1 MSINVIKRGGNIVPY
16 NPERINTFLEFV
28 CDGLDNVSVSEIA
41 LNSGLMIHDGISTS
55 DINKALLE
63 SAHNLI
69 SEDTPDY
76 AIVAGRILVCD
87 IRKEVYGDFEPVDL
101 LSIIRD
107 NTELGWYD
115 TAILEKFPENEINEL
130 NDYIDHDRDLMYSIS
145 GMREWESKYLIK
157 NASTGQKF
165 ESPQVSYMLVS
176 MMYFIDDKGD
186 GVTDRIGFIKEMY
199 DLLSLGYWNIPTPHL
214 ARLRTPTRAFSSCV
228 LLPVGDDIDSIS
240 EASVTARKYATL
252 GAGLGVDV
260 SRLRSRNAPIRG
272 GVAINTGALYHSK
285 SIEEAALSCS
295 QGQTRKG
302 SLTFN
307 WWGLHKD
314 IEEILTYKNNMKK
327 DSEAMKHSD
336 HTIFINGFILDAVR
350 NNQELHCFDPN
361 DVPGLYKSFYSDN
374 DEWFLTEYKKA
385 VESDLPRSIINAR
398 TYWDSLISERFNTG
412 RVYIAFADNINKQ
425 SMYKNDK
432 YLITQSNLCVAP
444 ETLIL
449 TKDGYLPI
457 SSLENQDVEVWNGN
471 IWSKTKVI
479 KTGTNQK
486 LLSIKTDSG
495 QSIECTPYHKF
506 YIFDGYGKEYKEVR
520 AHELKSGDKLCK
532 FNLPIID
539 GNKSLDKPY
548 VNGFYSGDGCFTKDG
563 QRIYLYDEKIKL
575 KDLFESEDSSKWT
588 DQFNS
593 LNRMYKHFYNL
604 EDKFFVPMSEYTID
618 SRLKWLAGYADADGS
633 IYRNQNNEQL
643 VLSSINFEFL
653 KDVQLMLQTLGINSK
668 VRKTVDAGFRKL
680 PKNDGTGE
688 LGDFWCE
695 SSYRLII
702 TNNGLNKLC
711 ELGFKTHR
719 LKIHYSNIPNRDAN
733 RFISII
739 SVEDNGRIDD
749 TYCVNEPF
757 EHKVMFNGILTG
769 NCLEITLPTEP
780 IRKVY
785 NPKTEMYTQEGLI
798 ALCNLGGVNFGAVDK
813 PEDLLRIVKVGHR
826 ALDNLL
832 SYQEHPFPAARRHN
846 ELFRPL
852 GIGITGLAYWIARHD
867 LNYSNCYHELDKW
880 MQYFSY
886 AAIDASVELAK
897 ERGKCL
903 GYEDTKWSE
912 GKLPMDMVNDYY
924 EKFMPHVDHIDWD
937 FLRAKLSKYGIRN
950 ASLLAMF
957 PAETSAKV
965 SGSGTTNG
973 IEPIRE
979 LLIAKGGKNKRAIF
993 VVPELKRLKNKYDRV
1008 WDNLDNTSLIK
1019 TYGVIQKYT
1028 DQAISCNTYYNKSN
1042 YPSGKIPNEII
1053 NYDIFLHK
1061 ALGGKTLYYNNNYD
1075 GQSQSFMDGKD
1086 IISGGDVTIVT
1097 SSDEDDCESCKL

>member
-1 MSINVIKRGGNIVPY
+1 MSINVIKRGGKIVLY

-69 SEDTPDY
+69 SEDNPDY
-76 AIVAGRILVCD
+76 AIAAGRILVCD
-87 IRKEVYGDFEPVDL
+87 IRKEVYGDFEPLDL
-101 LSIIRD
+101 LSIIKD
-107 NTELGWYD
+107 NTALGWYD
-115 TAILEKFPENEINEL
+115 SQILEKFSEEEINEL

-240 EASVTARKYATL
+240 EASVAARKYATL

-295 QGQTRKG
+295 QGSVRKG

-327 DSEAMKHSD
+327 DSESMKHSD

-350 NNQELHCFDPN
+350 NNQELHCFNPN
-361 DVPGLYKSFYSDN
+361 DVPELYKSFYSDD
-374 DEWFLTEYKKA
+374 DEWFLREYKKA

-432 YLITQSNLCVAP
+432 YQVTQSNLCVAP

-457 SSLENQDVEVWNGN
+457 SYLENQDVEVWNGEE
-471 IWSKTKVI
+471 WSSVKII
-479 KTGTNQK
+479 KTGTNQPLITVK
-486 LLSIKTDSG
+486 LLNGKSID
-495 QSIECTPYHKF
+495 CTPYHKF
-506 YIFDGYGKEYKEVR
+506 YVYDKTGAINEIR
-520 AHELKSGDKLCK
+520 AKDLKGGDQLISY
-532 FNLPIID
+532 NLPNIELEQI
-539 GNKSLDKPY
+539 
-548 VNGFYSGDGCFTKDG
+548 V
-563 QRIYLYDEKIKL
+563 
-575 KDLFESEDSSKWT
+575 ED
-588 DQFNS
+588 DIVH
-593 LNRMYKHFYNL
+593 YI
-604 EDKFFVPMSEYTID
+604 EDK
-618 SRLKWLAGYADADGS
+618 
-633 IYRNQNNEQL
+633 
-643 VLSSINFEFL
+643 
-653 KDVQLMLQTLGINSK
+653 
-668 VRKTVDAGFRKL
+668 
-680 PKNDGTGE
+680 
-688 LGDFWCE
+688 
-695 SSYRLII
+695 
-702 TNNGLNKLC
+702 
-711 ELGFKTHR
+711 
-719 LKIHYSNIPNRDAN
+719 
-733 RFISII
+733 
-739 SVEDNGRIDD
+739 GRIDD
-749 TYCVNEPF
+749 IYCANEPKR
-757 EHKVMFNGILTG
+757 HMIMFNGILTG

-780 IRKVY
+780 IRKLY
-785 NPKTEMYTQEGLI
+785 NPETETYTQEGLI

-852 GIGITGLAYWIARHD
+852 GIGITGLAYWMARHD
-867 LNYSNCYHELDKW
+867 LNYSNCYHDLDKW

-886 AAIDASVELAK
+886 AAINASIELAK

-924 EKFMPHVDHIDWD
+924 EKFMPHVDHMDWD
-937 FLRAKLSKYGIRN
+937 SLRAKLSKYGIRN

-993 VVPELKRLKNKYDRV
+993 VVPELKRLKNKYNRV

>member
-1 MSINVIKRGGNIVPY
+1 MSINVIKRGGKVVPY

-101 LSIIRD
+101 LSIIKD

-115 TAILEKFPENEINEL
+115 PAILEKFSENEINEL

-214 ARLRTPTRAFSSCV
+214 ARLRTPTKAFSSCV
-228 LLPVGDDIDSIS
+228 LLPVGDDIESIS
-240 EASVTARKYATL
+240 EASVAARRYATL

-361 DVPGLYKSFYSDN
+361 DVPELYKSFYSDN

-432 YLITQSNLCVAP
+432 YLITQSNLCV
-444 ETLIL
+444 
-449 TKDGYLPI
+449 
-457 SSLENQDVEVWNGN
+457 
-471 IWSKTKVI
+471 
-479 KTGTNQK
+479 
-486 LLSIKTDSG
+486 
-495 QSIECTPYHKF
+495 
-506 YIFDGYGKEYKEVR
+506 
-520 AHELKSGDKLCK
+520 
-532 FNLPIID
+532 
-539 GNKSLDKPY
+539 
-548 VNGFYSGDGCFTKDG
+548 
-563 QRIYLYDEKIKL
+563 
-575 KDLFESEDSSKWT
+575 
-588 DQFNS
+588 
-593 LNRMYKHFYNL
+593 
-604 EDKFFVPMSEYTID
+604 
-618 SRLKWLAGYADADGS
+618 
-633 IYRNQNNEQL
+633 
-643 VLSSINFEFL
+643 
-653 KDVQLMLQTLGINSK
+653 
-668 VRKTVDAGFRKL
+668 
-680 PKNDGTGE
+680 
-688 LGDFWCE
+688 
-695 SSYRLII
+695 
-702 TNNGLNKLC
+702 
-711 ELGFKTHR
+711 
-719 LKIHYSNIPNRDAN
+719 
-733 RFISII
+733 
-739 SVEDNGRIDD
+739 
-749 TYCVNEPF
+749 
-757 EHKVMFNGILTG
+757 
-769 NCLEITLPTEP
+769 EIVLPTEP

-785 NPKTEMYTQEGLI
+785 NPETETYTQEGLI

-852 GIGITGLAYWIARHD
+852 GIGITGLAYWMARHD

-924 EKFMPHVDHIDWD
+924 EKFMPHVDHVDWNS
-937 FLRAKLSKYGIRN
+937 LRAKLSKYGIRN

>member
-1 MSINVIKRGGNIVPY
+1 MSINVIKRGGKIVPY

-101 LSIIRD
+101 LSIIKD

-115 TAILEKFPENEINEL
+115 PAILEKFSEDEINEL

-199 DLLSLGYWNIPTPHL
+199 DLLSLGFWNIPTPHL

-228 LLPVGDDIDSIS
+228 LLPVGDDIESIS
-240 EASVTARKYATL
+240 EASVAARRYATL

-295 QGQTRKG
+295 QGSVRKG

-361 DVPGLYKSFYSDN
+361 DVPELYKSFYSDN
-374 DEWFLTEYKKA
+374 DEWFLREYRKA

-432 YLITQSNLCVAP
+432 YQITQSNLCVAP

-449 TKDGYLPI
+449 TKNGYLPI
-457 SSLENQDVEVWNGN
+457 SSLENQDVEVWNGEE
-471 IWSKTKVI
+471 WSSVKII
-479 KTGTNQK
+479 KTGANQPLITVK
-486 LLSIKTDSG
+486 LLNGKSID
-495 QSIECTPYHKF
+495 CTPYHKF
-506 YIFDGYGKEYKEVR
+506 YVYNKKGAINEVR
-520 AHELKSGDKLCK
+520 AKDLKDGDQLISY
-532 FNLPIID
+532 NLPNIELEQI
-539 GNKSLDKPY
+539 
-548 VNGFYSGDGCFTKDG
+548 V
-563 QRIYLYDEKIKL
+563 
-575 KDLFESEDSSKWT
+575 ED
-588 DQFNS
+588 DIVH
-593 LNRMYKHFYNL
+593 YI
-604 EDKFFVPMSEYTID
+604 EDK
-618 SRLKWLAGYADADGS
+618 
-633 IYRNQNNEQL
+633 
-643 VLSSINFEFL
+643 
-653 KDVQLMLQTLGINSK
+653 
-668 VRKTVDAGFRKL
+668 
-680 PKNDGTGE
+680 
-688 LGDFWCE
+688 
-695 SSYRLII
+695 
-702 TNNGLNKLC
+702 
-711 ELGFKTHR
+711 
-719 LKIHYSNIPNRDAN
+719 
-733 RFISII
+733 
-739 SVEDNGRIDD
+739 GRIDD
-749 TYCVNEPF
+749 IYCANEPKR
-757 EHKVMFNGILTG
+757 HMIMFNGILTG

-785 NPKTEMYTQEGLI
+785 NPETETYIQEGLI

-852 GIGITGLAYWIARHD
+852 GIGITGLAYWMARHD

-912 GKLPMDMVNDYY
+912 GKLPMDMINDYY

-937 FLRAKLSKYGIRN
+937 SLRAKLSKYGIRN

-1086 IISGGDVTIVT
+1086 IISDGDVTIVT

>member
-1 MSINVIKRGGNIVPY
+1 MSINVIKRGGKIVPY

-101 LSIIRD
+101 LSIIKD

-115 TAILEKFPENEINEL
+115 PAILEKFSENEINEL

-214 ARLRTPTRAFSSCV
+214 ARLRTPTKAFSSCV
-228 LLPVGDDIDSIS
+228 LLPVGDDIESIS
-240 EASVTARKYATL
+240 EASVSARRYATL

-361 DVPGLYKSFYSDN
+361 DVPELYKSFYSDD
-374 DEWFLTEYKKA
+374 DEWFLREYKKA
-385 VESDLPRSIINAR
+385 VGSDLPRSIINAR

-432 YLITQSNLCVAP
+432 YLITQSNLCV
-444 ETLIL
+444 
-449 TKDGYLPI
+449 
-457 SSLENQDVEVWNGN
+457 
-471 IWSKTKVI
+471 
-479 KTGTNQK
+479 
-486 LLSIKTDSG
+486 
-495 QSIECTPYHKF
+495 
-506 YIFDGYGKEYKEVR
+506 
-520 AHELKSGDKLCK
+520 
-532 FNLPIID
+532 
-539 GNKSLDKPY
+539 
-548 VNGFYSGDGCFTKDG
+548 
-563 QRIYLYDEKIKL
+563 
-575 KDLFESEDSSKWT
+575 
-588 DQFNS
+588 
-593 LNRMYKHFYNL
+593 
-604 EDKFFVPMSEYTID
+604 
-618 SRLKWLAGYADADGS
+618 
-633 IYRNQNNEQL
+633 
-643 VLSSINFEFL
+643 
-653 KDVQLMLQTLGINSK
+653 
-668 VRKTVDAGFRKL
+668 
-680 PKNDGTGE
+680 
-688 LGDFWCE
+688 
-695 SSYRLII
+695 
-702 TNNGLNKLC
+702 
-711 ELGFKTHR
+711 
-719 LKIHYSNIPNRDAN
+719 
-733 RFISII
+733 
-739 SVEDNGRIDD
+739 
-749 TYCVNEPF
+749 
-757 EHKVMFNGILTG
+757 
-769 NCLEITLPTEP
+769 EIVLPTEP

-785 NPKTEMYTQEGLI
+785 NPETETYTQEGLI
-798 ALCNLGGVNFGAVDK
+798 ALCNLGGVNFGSVDK

-852 GIGITGLAYWIARHD
+852 GIGITGLAYWMARHD
-867 LNYSNCYHELDKW
+867 FNYSNCYHELDKW

-937 FLRAKLSKYGIRN
+937 SLRAKLSKYGIRN

>member
-1 MSINVIKRGGNIVPY
+1 MSINVIKRGGKIVPY

-101 LSIIRD
+101 LSIIKD
-107 NTELGWYD
+107 NTKLGWYD
-115 TAILEKFPENEINEL
+115 PAILEKFSEDEINEL

-214 ARLRTPTRAFSSCV
+214 ARLRTPTKAFSSCV
-228 LLPVGDDIDSIS
+228 LLPVGDDIESIS
-240 EASVTARKYATL
+240 EASVAARKYATL

-327 DSEAMKHSD
+327 DSESMKHSD

-361 DVPGLYKSFYSDN
+361 DVPELYKSFYSDN
-374 DEWFLTEYKKA
+374 DEWFLLEYKKA

-432 YLITQSNLCVAP
+432 YQITQSNLCVAP

-457 SSLENQDVEVWNGN
+457 SSLDNQDVEVWNGEE
-471 IWSKTKVI
+471 WSSVKII
-479 KTGTNQK
+479 KTGTNQPLITVK
-486 LLSIKTDSG
+486 LLNGKSID
-495 QSIECTPYHKF
+495 CTPYHKF
-506 YIFDGYGKEYKEVR
+506 YVYNKTGAINEVR
-520 AHELKSGDKLCK
+520 AKDLKDGDQLISY
-532 FNLPIID
+532 NLPNIELEQI
-539 GNKSLDKPY
+539 
-548 VNGFYSGDGCFTKDG
+548 V
-563 QRIYLYDEKIKL
+563 
-575 KDLFESEDSSKWT
+575 ED
-588 DQFNS
+588 DIVH
-593 LNRMYKHFYNL
+593 YI
-604 EDKFFVPMSEYTID
+604 EDK
-618 SRLKWLAGYADADGS
+618 
-633 IYRNQNNEQL
+633 
-643 VLSSINFEFL
+643 
-653 KDVQLMLQTLGINSK
+653 
-668 VRKTVDAGFRKL
+668 
-680 PKNDGTGE
+680 
-688 LGDFWCE
+688 
-695 SSYRLII
+695 
-702 TNNGLNKLC
+702 
-711 ELGFKTHR
+711 
-719 LKIHYSNIPNRDAN
+719 
-733 RFISII
+733 
-739 SVEDNGRIDD
+739 GRIDD
-749 TYCVNEPF
+749 IYCANEPKR
-757 EHKVMFNGILTG
+757 HMIMFNGILTG
-769 NCLEITLPTEP
+769 NCLEITLPTDP

-785 NPKTEMYTQEGLI
+785 NSETETYTQEGLI

-852 GIGITGLAYWIARHD
+852 GIGITGLAYWMARHD

-937 FLRAKLSKYGIRN
+937 SLRAKLSKYGIRN

>member
-1 MSINVIKRGGNIVPY
+1 MSINVIKRGGKIVLY

-69 SEDTPDY
+69 SEDNPDY
-76 AIVAGRILVCD
+76 AIAAGRILVCD
-87 IRKEVYGDFEPVDL
+87 IRKEVYGDFEPLDL
-101 LSIIRD
+101 LSIIKD
-107 NTELGWYD
+107 NTALGWYD
-115 TAILEKFPENEINEL
+115 SQILEKFSEEEINEL

-145 GMREWESKYLIK
+145 GMREWESKYLVK
-157 NASTGQKF
+157 NVSTGQKF

-176 MMYFIDDKGD
+176 MMYFIDDNGD

-240 EASVTARKYATL
+240 EASVAARKYATL

-295 QGQTRKG
+295 QGGVRKG

-327 DSEAMKHSD
+327 DSESMKHSD

-350 NNQELHCFDPN
+350 NNQELHCFNPN
-361 DVPGLYKSFYSDN
+361 DVPELYKSFYSDD
-374 DEWFLTEYKKA
+374 DEWFLREYKKA

-432 YLITQSNLCVAP
+432 YLITQSNLC
-444 ETLIL
+444 
-449 TKDGYLPI
+449 
-457 SSLENQDVEVWNGN
+457 
-471 IWSKTKVI
+471 
-479 KTGTNQK
+479 
-486 LLSIKTDSG
+486 
-495 QSIECTPYHKF
+495 
-506 YIFDGYGKEYKEVR
+506 
-520 AHELKSGDKLCK
+520 
-532 FNLPIID
+532 
-539 GNKSLDKPY
+539 
-548 VNGFYSGDGCFTKDG
+548 
-563 QRIYLYDEKIKL
+563 
-575 KDLFESEDSSKWT
+575 
-588 DQFNS
+588 
-593 LNRMYKHFYNL
+593 
-604 EDKFFVPMSEYTID
+604 
-618 SRLKWLAGYADADGS
+618 
-633 IYRNQNNEQL
+633 NEI
-643 VLSSINFEFL
+643 V
-653 KDVQLMLQTLGINSK
+653 
-668 VRKTVDAGFRKL
+668 
-680 PKNDGTGE
+680 
-688 LGDFWCE
+688 
-695 SSYRLII
+695 
-702 TNNGLNKLC
+702 
-711 ELGFKTHR
+711 
-719 LKIHYSNIPNRDAN
+719 
-733 RFISII
+733 
-739 SVEDNGRIDD
+739 
-749 TYCVNEPF
+749 
-757 EHKVMFNGILTG
+757 
-769 NCLEITLPTEP
+769 LPTEP

-785 NPKTEMYTQEGLI
+785 NPETETYIQEGLI

-852 GIGITGLAYWIARHD
+852 GIGITGLAYWMARHD

-924 EKFMPHVDHIDWD
+924 EKFMPHIDHIDWD
-937 FLRAKLSKYGIRN
+937 SLRAKLSKYGIRN

-1086 IISGGDVTIVT
+1086 IISDGDVTIVT
-1097 SSDEDDCESCKL
+1097 SGDEDDCESCKL

>member
-1 MSINVIKRGGNIVPY
+1 M
-16 NPERINTFLEFV
+16 
-28 CDGLDNVSVSEIA
+28 
-41 LNSGLMIHDGISTS
+41 
-55 DINKALLE
+55 
-63 SAHNLI
+63 
-69 SEDTPDY
+69 
-76 AIVAGRILVCD
+76 
-87 IRKEVYGDFEPVDL
+87 
-101 LSIIRD
+101 
-107 NTELGWYD
+107 
-115 TAILEKFPENEINEL
+115 
-130 NDYIDHDRDLMYSIS
+130 
-145 GMREWESKYLIK
+145 
-157 NASTGQKF
+157 
-165 ESPQVSYMLVS
+165 
-176 MMYFIDDKGD
+176 
-186 GVTDRIGFIKEMY
+186 
-199 DLLSLGYWNIPTPHL
+199 
-214 ARLRTPTRAFSSCV
+214 
-228 LLPVGDDIDSIS
+228 
-240 EASVTARKYATL
+240 
-252 GAGLGVDV
+252 
-260 SRLRSRNAPIRG
+260 
-272 GVAINTGALYHSK
+272 
-285 SIEEAALSCS
+285 
-295 QGQTRKG
+295 
-302 SLTFN
+302 TFN

-327 DSEAMKHSD
+327 DSESMKHSD

-350 NNQELHCFDPN
+350 NNQELHCFNPN
-361 DVPGLYKSFYSDN
+361 DVPELYKSFYSDN
-374 DEWFLTEYKKA
+374 DEWFLREYKKA

-432 YLITQSNLCVAP
+432 YQITQSNLCVAP

-449 TKDGYLPI
+449 TKNGHLPI
-457 SSLENQDVEVWNGN
+457 SSLENQDVEVWNGEE
-471 IWSKTKVI
+471 WSSVKII
-479 KTGTNQK
+479 KTGTNQPLITVK
-486 LLSIKTDSG
+486 LLNGKSID
-495 QSIECTPYHKF
+495 CTPYHKF
-506 YIFDGYGKEYKEVR
+506 YVYDKTGAINEVR
-520 AHELKSGDKLCK
+520 AKDLKDGDQLISY
-532 FNLPIID
+532 NLPNIELEQI
-539 GNKSLDKPY
+539 
-548 VNGFYSGDGCFTKDG
+548 V
-563 QRIYLYDEKIKL
+563 
-575 KDLFESEDSSKWT
+575 ED
-588 DQFNS
+588 DIVH
-593 LNRMYKHFYNL
+593 YI
-604 EDKFFVPMSEYTID
+604 EDK
-618 SRLKWLAGYADADGS
+618 
-633 IYRNQNNEQL
+633 
-643 VLSSINFEFL
+643 
-653 KDVQLMLQTLGINSK
+653 
-668 VRKTVDAGFRKL
+668 
-680 PKNDGTGE
+680 
-688 LGDFWCE
+688 
-695 SSYRLII
+695 
-702 TNNGLNKLC
+702 
-711 ELGFKTHR
+711 
-719 LKIHYSNIPNRDAN
+719 
-733 RFISII
+733 
-739 SVEDNGRIDD
+739 GRIDD
-749 TYCVNEPF
+749 IYCANEPKR
-757 EHKVMFNGILTG
+757 HMIMFNGILTG

-785 NPKTEMYTQEGLI
+785 NPETETYIQEGLI

-852 GIGITGLAYWIARHD
+852 GIGITGLAYWMARRD
-867 LNYSNCYHELDKW
+867 LNYSNCYYELDKW

-912 GKLPMDMVNDYY
+912 GKLPIDMVNDYY

-937 FLRAKLSKYGIRN
+937 SLRAKLSKYGIRN

-1097 SSDEDDCESCKL
+1097 GSDEDDCESCKL

>member
-1 MSINVIKRGGNIVPY
+1 MSINVIKRGGKIVPY

-101 LSIIRD
+101 LSIIKD

-115 TAILEKFPENEINEL
+115 PAILEKFSEDEINEL
-130 NDYIDHDRDLMYSIS
+130 NNYIDHDRDLMYSIS

-157 NASTGQKF
+157 NASTSQKF

-214 ARLRTPTRAFSSCV
+214 ARLRTPTKAFSSCV
-228 LLPVGDDIDSIS
+228 LLPVGDDIESIS
-240 EASVTARKYATL
+240 EASVAARRYATL

-361 DVPGLYKSFYSDN
+361 DVPELYKSFYSDN

-457 SSLENQDVEVWNGN
+457 SSLENQDVEVWNGEE
-471 IWSKTKVI
+471 WSSVKII
-479 KTGTNQK
+479 KTGTNQPLITVK
-486 LLSIKTDSG
+486 LLNGKSID
-495 QSIECTPYHKF
+495 CTPYHKF
-506 YIFDGYGKEYKEVR
+506 YVYDKTGAINEVR
-520 AHELKSGDKLCK
+520 AKDLKDGDQLISY
-532 FNLPIID
+532 NLPNIELEQI
-539 GNKSLDKPY
+539 
-548 VNGFYSGDGCFTKDG
+548 V
-563 QRIYLYDEKIKL
+563 
-575 KDLFESEDSSKWT
+575 ED
-588 DQFNS
+588 DIVH
-593 LNRMYKHFYNL
+593 YI
-604 EDKFFVPMSEYTID
+604 EDK
-618 SRLKWLAGYADADGS
+618 
-633 IYRNQNNEQL
+633 
-643 VLSSINFEFL
+643 
-653 KDVQLMLQTLGINSK
+653 
-668 VRKTVDAGFRKL
+668 
-680 PKNDGTGE
+680 
-688 LGDFWCE
+688 
-695 SSYRLII
+695 
-702 TNNGLNKLC
+702 
-711 ELGFKTHR
+711 
-719 LKIHYSNIPNRDAN
+719 
-733 RFISII
+733 
-739 SVEDNGRIDD
+739 GRIDD
-749 TYCVNEPF
+749 IYCANEPKR
-757 EHKVMFNGILTG
+757 HMIMFNGILTG

-785 NPKTEMYTQEGLI
+785 NPETETYTQEGLI

-852 GIGITGLAYWIARHD
+852 GIGITGLAYWMARHD

-924 EKFMPHVDHIDWD
+924 EKFMPHIDHIDWD
-937 FLRAKLSKYGIRN
+937 SLRAKLSKYGIRN

>member
-1 MSINVIKRGGNIVPY
+1 MSINVIKRGGNVVPY

-69 SEDTPDY
+69 SEDSPDY

-101 LSIIRD
+101 LSIIKD

-115 TAILEKFPENEINEL
+115 PAILEKFSEDEINEL

-186 GVTDRIGFIKEMY
+186 GITDRTGFIKEMY

-214 ARLRTPTRAFSSCV
+214 ARLRTPTKAFSSCV
-228 LLPVGDDIDSIS
+228 LLPVGDDIESIS
-240 EASVTARKYATL
+240 EASVAARRYATL

-327 DSEAMKHSD
+327 DSESMKHSD

-361 DVPGLYKSFYSDN
+361 DVPELYKSFYSDN
-374 DEWFLTEYKKA
+374 DEWFLAEYKKA

-432 YLITQSNLCVAP
+432 YHITQSNLCVAP

-457 SSLENQDVEVWNGN
+457 SSLENQDVEVWNGEE
-471 IWSKTKVI
+471 WSSVKII
-479 KTGTNQK
+479 KTGTNQPLITVK
-486 LLSIKTDSG
+486 LLNGKSID
-495 QSIECTPYHKF
+495 CTPYHKF
-506 YIFDGYGKEYKEVR
+506 YVYDKTGAINEVR
-520 AHELKSGDKLCK
+520 AKDLKDGDQLISY
-532 FNLPIID
+532 NLPNIELEQI
-539 GNKSLDKPY
+539 
-548 VNGFYSGDGCFTKDG
+548 V
-563 QRIYLYDEKIKL
+563 
-575 KDLFESEDSSKWT
+575 ED
-588 DQFNS
+588 DIVH
-593 LNRMYKHFYNL
+593 YI
-604 EDKFFVPMSEYTID
+604 EDK
-618 SRLKWLAGYADADGS
+618 
-633 IYRNQNNEQL
+633 
-643 VLSSINFEFL
+643 
-653 KDVQLMLQTLGINSK
+653 
-668 VRKTVDAGFRKL
+668 
-680 PKNDGTGE
+680 
-688 LGDFWCE
+688 
-695 SSYRLII
+695 
-702 TNNGLNKLC
+702 
-711 ELGFKTHR
+711 
-719 LKIHYSNIPNRDAN
+719 
-733 RFISII
+733 
-739 SVEDNGRIDD
+739 GRIDD
-749 TYCVNEPF
+749 IYCANEPKR
-757 EHKVMFNGILTG
+757 HMIMFNGILTG

-785 NPKTEMYTQEGLI
+785 NPETETYAQEGLI

-832 SYQEHPFPAARRHN
+832 SCQEHPFPAARRHN

-852 GIGITGLAYWIARHD
+852 GIGITGLAYWMARHD
-867 LNYSNCYHELDKW
+867 LNYSNCYHDLDKW

-886 AAIDASVELAK
+886 AAINASVELAK

-903 GYEDTKWSE
+903 GYEDTKWSK

-924 EKFMPHVDHIDWD
+924 EKFMPHVDHVDWNS
-937 FLRAKLSKYGIRN
+937 LRAKLSKYGIRN

>member
-1 MSINVIKRGGNIVPY
+1 MSINVIKRGGNVVPY

-101 LSIIRD
+101 LSIIKD

-115 TAILEKFPENEINEL
+115 PAILEKFSEEEINEL

-228 LLPVGDDIDSIS
+228 LLPVGDDIESIS
-240 EASVTARKYATL
+240 EASVAARRYATL

-327 DSEAMKHSD
+327 DSESMKHSD

-361 DVPGLYKSFYSDN
+361 DVPELYKSFYSDN
-374 DEWFLTEYKKA
+374 DELFLQEYKKA

-432 YLITQSNLCVAP
+432 YQITQSNLCVAP

-457 SSLENQDVEVWNGN
+457 SSLENQDVEVWNGEE
-471 IWSKTKVI
+471 WSSVKII
-479 KTGTNQK
+479 KTGTNQPLITVK
-486 LLSIKTDSG
+486 LLNGKSID
-495 QSIECTPYHKF
+495 CTPYHKF
-506 YIFDGYGKEYKEVR
+506 YIYDKTGAINEIRAKDLKDGDQLISY
-520 AHELKSGDKLCK
+520 
-532 FNLPIID
+532 NLPNIELEQI
-539 GNKSLDKPY
+539 
-548 VNGFYSGDGCFTKDG
+548 V
-563 QRIYLYDEKIKL
+563 
-575 KDLFESEDSSKWT
+575 ED
-588 DQFNS
+588 DIVH
-593 LNRMYKHFYNL
+593 YI
-604 EDKFFVPMSEYTID
+604 EDK
-618 SRLKWLAGYADADGS
+618 
-633 IYRNQNNEQL
+633 
-643 VLSSINFEFL
+643 
-653 KDVQLMLQTLGINSK
+653 
-668 VRKTVDAGFRKL
+668 
-680 PKNDGTGE
+680 
-688 LGDFWCE
+688 
-695 SSYRLII
+695 
-702 TNNGLNKLC
+702 
-711 ELGFKTHR
+711 
-719 LKIHYSNIPNRDAN
+719 
-733 RFISII
+733 
-739 SVEDNGRIDD
+739 GRIDD
-749 TYCVNEPF
+749 IYCANEPKR
-757 EHKVMFNGILTG
+757 HMIMFNGILTG

-785 NPKTEMYTQEGLI
+785 NPETETYTQEGLI

-813 PEDLLRIVKVGHR
+813 PEDLLRILKVGHR

-852 GIGITGLAYWIARHD
+852 GIGITGLAYWMARHD

-886 AAIDASVELAK
+886 AAINASIELAK

-924 EKFMPHVDHIDWD
+924 EKFMPHVDHVDWD
-937 FLRAKLSKYGIRN
+937 SLRAKLSKYGIRN

-1086 IISGGDVTIVT
+1086 IISGGGDVIIVT

>member
-1 MSINVIKRGGNIVPY
+1 MSINVIKRGGKVVPY

-101 LSIIRD
+101 LSIIKD

-115 TAILEKFPENEINEL
+115 PAILEKFSENEINEL

-145 GMREWESKYLIK
+145 GMREWESKYLVK

-186 GVTDRIGFIKEMY
+186 GVTNRIGFIKEMY

-214 ARLRTPTRAFSSCV
+214 ARLRTPTKAFSSCV
-228 LLPVGDDIDSIS
+228 LLQVGDDIESIS
-240 EASVTARKYATL
+240 EASVAARRYATL

-327 DSEAMKHSD
+327 DSESMKHSD

-361 DVPGLYKSFYSDN
+361 DVPELYKSFYSDN

-432 YLITQSNLCVAP
+432 YQITQSNLC
-444 ETLIL
+444 
-449 TKDGYLPI
+449 
-457 SSLENQDVEVWNGN
+457 
-471 IWSKTKVI
+471 
-479 KTGTNQK
+479 
-486 LLSIKTDSG
+486 
-495 QSIECTPYHKF
+495 
-506 YIFDGYGKEYKEVR
+506 
-520 AHELKSGDKLCK
+520 
-532 FNLPIID
+532 
-539 GNKSLDKPY
+539 
-548 VNGFYSGDGCFTKDG
+548 
-563 QRIYLYDEKIKL
+563 
-575 KDLFESEDSSKWT
+575 
-588 DQFNS
+588 
-593 LNRMYKHFYNL
+593 M
-604 EDKFFVPMSEYTID
+604 
-618 SRLKWLAGYADADGS
+618 
-633 IYRNQNNEQL
+633 
-643 VLSSINFEFL
+643 
-653 KDVQLMLQTLGINSK
+653 
-668 VRKTVDAGFRKL
+668 
-680 PKNDGTGE
+680 
-688 LGDFWCE
+688 
-695 SSYRLII
+695 
-702 TNNGLNKLC
+702 
-711 ELGFKTHR
+711 
-719 LKIHYSNIPNRDAN
+719 
-733 RFISII
+733 
-739 SVEDNGRIDD
+739 
-749 TYCVNEPF
+749 
-757 EHKVMFNGILTG
+757 
-769 NCLEITLPTEP
+769 EIVLPTEP

-785 NPKTEMYTQEGLI
+785 NSETETYTQEGLI

-813 PEDLLRIVKVGHR
+813 SEDLLRIVKVGHR

-852 GIGITGLAYWIARHD
+852 GIGITGLAYWMARHD
-867 LNYSNCYHELDKW
+867 LDYSNCYHELDKW

-924 EKFMPHVDHIDWD
+924 EKFMPHIDHVDWD
-937 FLRAKLSKYGIRN
+937 SLRAKLSKYGIRN

-973 IEPIRE
+973 VEPIRE

>member
-1 MSINVIKRGGNIVPY
+1 MSINVIKRGGKVVPY

-101 LSIIRD
+101 LSIIKD

-115 TAILEKFPENEINEL
+115 PAILEKFSEDEINEL
-130 NDYIDHDRDLMYSIS
+130 NNYIDHDRDLMYSIS

-157 NASTGQKF
+157 NASTSQKF

-214 ARLRTPTRAFSSCV
+214 ARLRTPTKAFSSCV
-228 LLPVGDDIDSIS
+228 LLPVGDDIESIS
-240 EASVTARKYATL
+240 EASVAARRYATL

-327 DSEAMKHSD
+327 DSESMKHSD

-361 DVPGLYKSFYSDN
+361 DVPELYKSFYSDD
-374 DEWFLTEYKKA
+374 DEWFLREYKKA

-432 YLITQSNLCVAP
+432 YQITQSNLCV
-444 ETLIL
+444 
-449 TKDGYLPI
+449 
-457 SSLENQDVEVWNGN
+457 
-471 IWSKTKVI
+471 
-479 KTGTNQK
+479 
-486 LLSIKTDSG
+486 
-495 QSIECTPYHKF
+495 
-506 YIFDGYGKEYKEVR
+506 
-520 AHELKSGDKLCK
+520 
-532 FNLPIID
+532 
-539 GNKSLDKPY
+539 
-548 VNGFYSGDGCFTKDG
+548 
-563 QRIYLYDEKIKL
+563 
-575 KDLFESEDSSKWT
+575 
-588 DQFNS
+588 
-593 LNRMYKHFYNL
+593 
-604 EDKFFVPMSEYTID
+604 
-618 SRLKWLAGYADADGS
+618 
-633 IYRNQNNEQL
+633 
-643 VLSSINFEFL
+643 
-653 KDVQLMLQTLGINSK
+653 
-668 VRKTVDAGFRKL
+668 
-680 PKNDGTGE
+680 
-688 LGDFWCE
+688 
-695 SSYRLII
+695 
-702 TNNGLNKLC
+702 
-711 ELGFKTHR
+711 
-719 LKIHYSNIPNRDAN
+719 
-733 RFISII
+733 
-739 SVEDNGRIDD
+739 
-749 TYCVNEPF
+749 
-757 EHKVMFNGILTG
+757 
-769 NCLEITLPTEP
+769 EIVLPTEP

-785 NPKTEMYTQEGLI
+785 NPETETYTQEGLI

-852 GIGITGLAYWIARHD
+852 GIGITGLAYWMARHD
-867 LNYSNCYHELDKW
+867 LNYSNCYHDLDKW

-903 GYEDTKWSE
+903 GYEDTRWSE

-924 EKFMPHVDHIDWD
+924 EKFMPHIDHVDWD
-937 FLRAKLSKYGIRN
+937 SLRTKLSKYGIRN

>member
-1 MSINVIKRGGNIVPY
+1 MSINVIKRGGNVVPY

-69 SEDTPDY
+69 SEDNPDY

-101 LSIIRD
+101 LSIIKD
-107 NTELGWYD
+107 NTQLGWYD
-115 TAILEKFPENEINEL
+115 TSILEKFSEEEINEL

-145 GMREWESKYLIK
+145 GMREWESKYLVK
-157 NASTGQKF
+157 NVSTGQKF

-240 EASVTARKYATL
+240 EASVAARKYATL

-295 QGQTRKG
+295 QGSVRKG

-327 DSEAMKHSD
+327 DSESMKHSD

-350 NNQELHCFDPN
+350 NNRELHCFNPN
-361 DVPGLYKSFYSDN
+361 DVPELYKSFYSDD
-374 DEWFLTEYKKA
+374 DEWFLREYRKA

-432 YLITQSNLCVAP
+432 YLITQSNLCV
-444 ETLIL
+444 
-449 TKDGYLPI
+449 
-457 SSLENQDVEVWNGN
+457 
-471 IWSKTKVI
+471 
-479 KTGTNQK
+479 
-486 LLSIKTDSG
+486 
-495 QSIECTPYHKF
+495 
-506 YIFDGYGKEYKEVR
+506 
-520 AHELKSGDKLCK
+520 
-532 FNLPIID
+532 
-539 GNKSLDKPY
+539 
-548 VNGFYSGDGCFTKDG
+548 
-563 QRIYLYDEKIKL
+563 
-575 KDLFESEDSSKWT
+575 
-588 DQFNS
+588 
-593 LNRMYKHFYNL
+593 
-604 EDKFFVPMSEYTID
+604 
-618 SRLKWLAGYADADGS
+618 
-633 IYRNQNNEQL
+633 
-643 VLSSINFEFL
+643 
-653 KDVQLMLQTLGINSK
+653 
-668 VRKTVDAGFRKL
+668 
-680 PKNDGTGE
+680 
-688 LGDFWCE
+688 
-695 SSYRLII
+695 
-702 TNNGLNKLC
+702 
-711 ELGFKTHR
+711 
-719 LKIHYSNIPNRDAN
+719 
-733 RFISII
+733 
-739 SVEDNGRIDD
+739 
-749 TYCVNEPF
+749 
-757 EHKVMFNGILTG
+757 
-769 NCLEITLPTEP
+769 EIVLPTEP

-785 NPKTEMYTQEGLI
+785 NHETETYTQEGLI

-852 GIGITGLAYWIARHD
+852 GIGITGLAYWMARHN

-924 EKFMPHVDHIDWD
+924 EKFMPHVDHVDWD
-937 FLRAKLSKYGIRN
+937 SLRAKLSKYGIRN

>member
-1 MSINVIKRGGNIVPY
+1 MSINVIKRGGKVVPY

-87 IRKEVYGDFEPVDL
+87 IRKEVYGDFEPLDL
-101 LSIIRD
+101 LSIIKD
-107 NTELGWYD
+107 NTQLGWYD
-115 TAILEKFPENEINEL
+115 TSILEKFSEEEINEL

-157 NASTGQKF
+157 NASTSQKF

-214 ARLRTPTRAFSSCV
+214 ARLRTPTKAFSSCV
-228 LLPVGDDIDSIS
+228 LLPVGDDIESIS
-240 EASVTARKYATL
+240 EASVAARRYATL

-336 HTIFINGFILDAVR
+336 HTIFINGFIIDAVR

-361 DVPGLYKSFYSDN
+361 DVPELYKSFYSDD

-432 YLITQSNLCVAP
+432 YQITQSNLC
-444 ETLIL
+444 
-449 TKDGYLPI
+449 
-457 SSLENQDVEVWNGN
+457 
-471 IWSKTKVI
+471 
-479 KTGTNQK
+479 
-486 LLSIKTDSG
+486 
-495 QSIECTPYHKF
+495 
-506 YIFDGYGKEYKEVR
+506 
-520 AHELKSGDKLCK
+520 
-532 FNLPIID
+532 
-539 GNKSLDKPY
+539 
-548 VNGFYSGDGCFTKDG
+548 
-563 QRIYLYDEKIKL
+563 
-575 KDLFESEDSSKWT
+575 
-588 DQFNS
+588 
-593 LNRMYKHFYNL
+593 M
-604 EDKFFVPMSEYTID
+604 
-618 SRLKWLAGYADADGS
+618 
-633 IYRNQNNEQL
+633 
-643 VLSSINFEFL
+643 
-653 KDVQLMLQTLGINSK
+653 
-668 VRKTVDAGFRKL
+668 
-680 PKNDGTGE
+680 
-688 LGDFWCE
+688 
-695 SSYRLII
+695 
-702 TNNGLNKLC
+702 
-711 ELGFKTHR
+711 
-719 LKIHYSNIPNRDAN
+719 
-733 RFISII
+733 
-739 SVEDNGRIDD
+739 
-749 TYCVNEPF
+749 
-757 EHKVMFNGILTG
+757 
-769 NCLEITLPTEP
+769 EIVLPTEP

-785 NPKTEMYTQEGLI
+785 NSETETYTQEGLI

-852 GIGITGLAYWIARHD
+852 GIGITGLAYWMARHD

-924 EKFMPHVDHIDWD
+924 EKFMPHIDHVDWD
-937 FLRAKLSKYGIRN
+937 SLRAKLSKYGIRN

>member
-1 MSINVIKRGGNIVPY
+1 MSINVIKRGGNVVPY
-16 NPERINTFLEFV
+16 NPERINTFLEFI

-69 SEDTPDY
+69 SEDNPDY
-76 AIVAGRILVCD
+76 AIAAGRILVCD

-101 LSIIRD
+101 LSIISD

-115 TAILEKFPENEINEL
+115 PAILEKFSENEINEL

-186 GVTDRIGFIKEMY
+186 SVTDRIGFIKEMY

-228 LLPVGDDIDSIS
+228 LLPVGDDIESIS
-240 EASVTARKYATL
+240 EASVAARRYATL

-361 DVPGLYKSFYSDN
+361 DVPELYKSFYSDN

-432 YLITQSNLCVAP
+432 YLITQSNLC
-444 ETLIL
+444 
-449 TKDGYLPI
+449 
-457 SSLENQDVEVWNGN
+457 
-471 IWSKTKVI
+471 
-479 KTGTNQK
+479 
-486 LLSIKTDSG
+486 
-495 QSIECTPYHKF
+495 
-506 YIFDGYGKEYKEVR
+506 
-520 AHELKSGDKLCK
+520 
-532 FNLPIID
+532 
-539 GNKSLDKPY
+539 
-548 VNGFYSGDGCFTKDG
+548 
-563 QRIYLYDEKIKL
+563 
-575 KDLFESEDSSKWT
+575 
-588 DQFNS
+588 
-593 LNRMYKHFYNL
+593 M
-604 EDKFFVPMSEYTID
+604 
-618 SRLKWLAGYADADGS
+618 
-633 IYRNQNNEQL
+633 
-643 VLSSINFEFL
+643 
-653 KDVQLMLQTLGINSK
+653 
-668 VRKTVDAGFRKL
+668 
-680 PKNDGTGE
+680 
-688 LGDFWCE
+688 
-695 SSYRLII
+695 
-702 TNNGLNKLC
+702 
-711 ELGFKTHR
+711 
-719 LKIHYSNIPNRDAN
+719 
-733 RFISII
+733 
-739 SVEDNGRIDD
+739 
-749 TYCVNEPF
+749 
-757 EHKVMFNGILTG
+757 
-769 NCLEITLPTEP
+769 EIVLPTEP

-785 NPKTEMYTQEGLI
+785 NPETETYTQEGLI

-852 GIGITGLAYWIARHD
+852 GIGITGLAYWMARHD

-886 AAIDASVELAK
+886 AAINTSIELAK

-924 EKFMPHVDHIDWD
+924 EKFMPHVDHVDWD
-937 FLRAKLSKYGIRN
+937 SLRAKLSKYGIRN

>member
-1 MSINVIKRGGNIVPY
+1 MSINVIKRSGNVVTY

-69 SEDTPDY
+69 SEDNPDY
-76 AIVAGRILVCD
+76 AIAAGRILVCD
-87 IRKEVYGDFEPVDL
+87 IRKEVYGDFEPLDL
-101 LSIIRD
+101 LSIIKD
-107 NTELGWYD
+107 NTALGWYD
-115 TAILEKFPENEINEL
+115 SQILEKFSEEEINEL

-186 GVTDRIGFIKEMY
+186 GVTNRIGFIKEMY

-240 EASVTARKYATL
+240 EASVAARRYATL

-361 DVPGLYKSFYSDN
+361 DVPELYKSFYSDD
-374 DEWFLTEYKKA
+374 DELFLTEYKKA
-385 VESDLPRSIINAR
+385 VGSDLPRSIINAR

-432 YLITQSNLCVAP
+432 YQITQSNL
-444 ETLIL
+444 
-449 TKDGYLPI
+449 
-457 SSLENQDVEVWNGN
+457 
-471 IWSKTKVI
+471 
-479 KTGTNQK
+479 
-486 LLSIKTDSG
+486 
-495 QSIECTPYHKF
+495 
-506 YIFDGYGKEYKEVR
+506 
-520 AHELKSGDKLCK
+520 
-532 FNLPIID
+532 
-539 GNKSLDKPY
+539 
-548 VNGFYSGDGCFTKDG
+548 
-563 QRIYLYDEKIKL
+563 
-575 KDLFESEDSSKWT
+575 
-588 DQFNS
+588 
-593 LNRMYKHFYNL
+593 
-604 EDKFFVPMSEYTID
+604 
-618 SRLKWLAGYADADGS
+618 
-633 IYRNQNNEQL
+633 
-643 VLSSINFEFL
+643 
-653 KDVQLMLQTLGINSK
+653 
-668 VRKTVDAGFRKL
+668 
-680 PKNDGTGE
+680 
-688 LGDFWCE
+688 
-695 SSYRLII
+695 
-702 TNNGLNKLC
+702 
-711 ELGFKTHR
+711 
-719 LKIHYSNIPNRDAN
+719 
-733 RFISII
+733 
-739 SVEDNGRIDD
+739 
-749 TYCVNEPF
+749 
-757 EHKVMFNGILTG
+757 
-769 NCLEITLPTEP
+769 CLEITLPTEP

-785 NPKTEMYTQEGLI
+785 NPETETYTQEGLI

-852 GIGITGLAYWIARHD
+852 GIGITGLAYWMARHD

-886 AAIDASVELAK
+886 AAINASIELAK

-937 FLRAKLSKYGIRN
+937 SLRAKLSKYGIRN

>member
-1 MSINVIKRGGNIVPY
+1 MSINVIKRGGKVVPY

-69 SEDTPDY
+69 SEDNPDY
-76 AIVAGRILVCD
+76 AIAAGRILVCD
-87 IRKEVYGDFEPVDL
+87 IRKEVYGDFEPLDL
-101 LSIIRD
+101 LSIIKD
-107 NTELGWYD
+107 NTALGWYD
-115 TAILEKFPENEINEL
+115 SQILEKFSEDEINEL
-130 NDYIDHDRDLMYSIS
+130 NNYIDHDRDLMYSIS

-157 NASTGQKF
+157 NASTSQKF

-214 ARLRTPTRAFSSCV
+214 ARLRTPTKAFSSCV
-228 LLPVGDDIDSIS
+228 LLPVGDDIESIS
-240 EASVTARKYATL
+240 EASVAARRYATL

-327 DSEAMKHSD
+327 DSESMKHSD

-361 DVPGLYKSFYSDN
+361 DVPELYKSFYSDD
-374 DEWFLTEYKKA
+374 DEWFLREYKKA

-432 YLITQSNLCVAP
+432 YQITQSNLC
-444 ETLIL
+444 
-449 TKDGYLPI
+449 
-457 SSLENQDVEVWNGN
+457 
-471 IWSKTKVI
+471 
-479 KTGTNQK
+479 
-486 LLSIKTDSG
+486 
-495 QSIECTPYHKF
+495 
-506 YIFDGYGKEYKEVR
+506 
-520 AHELKSGDKLCK
+520 
-532 FNLPIID
+532 
-539 GNKSLDKPY
+539 
-548 VNGFYSGDGCFTKDG
+548 
-563 QRIYLYDEKIKL
+563 
-575 KDLFESEDSSKWT
+575 
-588 DQFNS
+588 
-593 LNRMYKHFYNL
+593 M
-604 EDKFFVPMSEYTID
+604 
-618 SRLKWLAGYADADGS
+618 
-633 IYRNQNNEQL
+633 
-643 VLSSINFEFL
+643 
-653 KDVQLMLQTLGINSK
+653 
-668 VRKTVDAGFRKL
+668 
-680 PKNDGTGE
+680 
-688 LGDFWCE
+688 
-695 SSYRLII
+695 
-702 TNNGLNKLC
+702 
-711 ELGFKTHR
+711 
-719 LKIHYSNIPNRDAN
+719 
-733 RFISII
+733 
-739 SVEDNGRIDD
+739 
-749 TYCVNEPF
+749 
-757 EHKVMFNGILTG
+757 
-769 NCLEITLPTEP
+769 EIVLPTEP

-785 NPKTEMYTQEGLI
+785 NSETETYTQEGLI

-852 GIGITGLAYWIARHD
+852 GIGITGLAYWMARHD
-867 LNYSNCYHELDKW
+867 LNYSNCYHELDEW

-924 EKFMPHVDHIDWD
+924 EKFMSHIDHVDWD
-937 FLRAKLSKYGIRN
+937 SLRAKLSKYGIRN

-973 IEPIRE
+973 VEPIRE

-1097 SSDEDDCESCKL
+1097 SSDEDDCGSCKL

>member
-1 MSINVIKRGGNIVPY
+1 MSINVIKRGGNVVPY

-76 AIVAGRILVCD
+76 AIIAGRILVCD

-101 LSIIRD
+101 LSIIKD

-115 TAILEKFPENEINEL
+115 PAILEKFSEDEINEL

-214 ARLRTPTRAFSSCV
+214 ARLRTPTKAFNSCV
-228 LLPVGDDIDSIS
+228 LLPVGDDIESIS
-240 EASVTARKYATL
+240 EASVAARRYATL

-361 DVPGLYKSFYSDN
+361 DVPELYKSFYSDD
-374 DEWFLTEYKKA
+374 DEWFLREYKKA

-457 SSLENQDVEVWNGN
+457 SSLENQDVEVWNGEE
-471 IWSKTKVI
+471 WSSVKII
-479 KTGTNQK
+479 KTGTNQPLITVK
-486 LLSIKTDSG
+486 LLNGKSID
-495 QSIECTPYHKF
+495 CTPYHKF
-506 YIFDGYGKEYKEVR
+506 YVYDKTGAINEVR
-520 AHELKSGDKLCK
+520 AKDLKDGDQLISY
-532 FNLPIID
+532 NLPNIELEQI
-539 GNKSLDKPY
+539 
-548 VNGFYSGDGCFTKDG
+548 V
-563 QRIYLYDEKIKL
+563 
-575 KDLFESEDSSKWT
+575 ED
-588 DQFNS
+588 DIVH
-593 LNRMYKHFYNL
+593 YI
-604 EDKFFVPMSEYTID
+604 EDK
-618 SRLKWLAGYADADGS
+618 
-633 IYRNQNNEQL
+633 
-643 VLSSINFEFL
+643 
-653 KDVQLMLQTLGINSK
+653 
-668 VRKTVDAGFRKL
+668 
-680 PKNDGTGE
+680 
-688 LGDFWCE
+688 
-695 SSYRLII
+695 
-702 TNNGLNKLC
+702 
-711 ELGFKTHR
+711 
-719 LKIHYSNIPNRDAN
+719 
-733 RFISII
+733 
-739 SVEDNGRIDD
+739 GRIDD
-749 TYCVNEPF
+749 IYCANEPKR
-757 EHKVMFNGILTG
+757 HMIMFNGILTG

-785 NPKTEMYTQEGLI
+785 NPEAETYTQEGLI

-852 GIGITGLAYWIARHD
+852 GIGITGLAYWMARHD
-867 LNYSNCYHELDKW
+867 LNYSNCYHDLDKW

-886 AAIDASVELAK
+886 AAINASIELAK

-924 EKFMPHVDHIDWD
+924 EKFMPHVDYIDWD
-937 FLRAKLSKYGIRN
+937 SLRAKLSKYGIRN

-993 VVPELKRLKNKYDRV
+993 VAPELKRLKNKYDRV